1 MVYLASAPLR
11 PRLYPSGGAG
21 GGFPSAQVMQWLAH
35 WRAPAWAK
43 RRLGH
48 GVLSCRVPLGGGG
61 WLAYPPS
68 QPGYPFSGYPCR
80 WVSSGYPAP
89 GRGSPAGGG
98 PWAWRGVAI
107 RYPHFSAE
115 GGTQIVRTPGRGRH
129 NVPTPWRNPGQTPVP
144 PWFRRASRGS
154 LPTGLLQ
161 SKVAAL
167 QTNCRW
173 RCRHNK
179 AGQSS

>member
-89 GRGSPAGGG
+89 GRGVSGWRRPLGLAGGSDSL
-98 PWAWRGVAI
+98 PPFQR
-107 RYPHFSAE
+107 
-115 GGTQIVRTPGRGRH
+115 RGRYADCAYPRAGWAQCAH
-129 NVPTPWRNPGQTPVP
+129 PLAQPGPNPSAAVVPQGLAR
-144 PWFRRASRGS
+144 
-154 LPTGLLQ
+154 LP
-161 SKVAAL
+161 ANWAF
-167 QTNCRW
+167 
-173 RCRHNK
+173 
-179 AGQSS
+179 AI

>member
-1 MVYLASAPLR
+1 MAYLASAPLR

-68 QPGYPFSGYPCR
+68 QPGYPSSGYPCR
-80 WVSSGYPAP
+80 GVSSGHHAP
-89 GRGSPAGGG
+89 GRGSPLNGG
-98 PWAWRGVAI
+98 PWAWRGG
-107 RYPHFSAE
+107 SE
-115 GGTQIVRTPGRGRH
+115 
-129 NVPTPWRNPGQTPVP
+129 
-144 PWFRRASRGS
+144 S
-154 LPTGLLQ
+154 LPPFQRRGGYADCACPRAGWAQCAHPLAQPGPNPSAAVVPQGLARL
-161 SKVAAL
+161 SANWAFSIL
-167 QTNCRW
+167 R
-173 RCRHNK
+173 
-179 AGQSS
+179 

>member
-1 MVYLASAPLR
+1 M
-11 PRLYPSGGAG
+11 
-21 GGFPSAQVMQWLAH
+21 GGFPSVQVMQSAGRCYRSWARRRLGHGLSGAERMGTQIVRAPGRGVSGWRRASRGSPPTGLLQSSHNPQVMQWLAH

-89 GRGSPAGGG
+89 GRGVSGWRRPLGLAGGSDSL
-98 PWAWRGVAI
+98 PPFQR
-107 RYPHFSAE
+107 
-115 GGTQIVRTPGRGRH
+115 RGRYADCAY
-129 NVPTPWRNPGQTPVP
+129 P
-144 PWFRRASRGS
+144 RAG
-154 LPTGLLQ
+154 
-161 SKVAAL
+161 
-167 QTNCRW
+167 
-173 RCRHNK
+173 
-179 AGQSS
+179 